1 MNKTVKELS
10 AAMQRVFQLA
20 GLSVLTVS
28 ALVTQAAD
36 ETRSPVGKLLDPE
49 GTVEY
54 SRDGDKWRPV
64 TRAKYVFEGYQVK
77 TGADG
82 STSFVNQNSGMAQRV
97 GSNSLV
103 IVTADGIDSKSGDVS
118 DPFSTDGGLI
128 ASLENKF
135 ASAQRYTTV
144 RRAVVKPGEPT
155 CERNVRLAGRLA
167 VAEGFTDL
175 VWDVSCPGDQ
185 YRLTIGDQVI
195 AVPSDAASESLVRYR
210 LPKLEAGEYD
220 IQLEVVEGDA
230 VVYSPR
236 RPATL
241 TVLDDVASEALAAQ
255 VEACGDDLFAQADV
269 LSEQGVLV
277 GALDAQARYFAEYPD
292 DFDMKPLYIA
302 QLQALRLQTLRESE
316 AVAYNAYISG
326 EGAP

>member
-1 MNKTVKELS
+1 MNKTVTELTTVV
-10 AAMQRVFQLA
+10 QRAFQVI
-20 GLSVLTVS
+20 GLSILMVGS
-28 ALVTQAAD
+28 MFSQAAD
-36 ETRSPVGKLLDPE
+36 EPRSPVGKLLDPE

-144 RRAVVKPGEPT
+144 RRAVVKPGEST
-155 CERNVRLAGRLA
+155 CERKVRLASRLA
-167 VAEGFTDL
+167 VAKDFNDL

-185 YRLTIGDQVI
+185 YQLTIGDQVI
-195 AVPSDAASESLVRYR
+195 AVPADAASESLVRFH
-210 LPKLEAGEYD
+210 LPKLEAGEYN
-220 IQLEVVEGDA
+220 IELEVVEGDA

-255 VEACGDDLFAQADV
+255 IAACGDDLFAQADV

-277 GALDAQARYFAEYPD
+277 GALDAQARYFTEYPD